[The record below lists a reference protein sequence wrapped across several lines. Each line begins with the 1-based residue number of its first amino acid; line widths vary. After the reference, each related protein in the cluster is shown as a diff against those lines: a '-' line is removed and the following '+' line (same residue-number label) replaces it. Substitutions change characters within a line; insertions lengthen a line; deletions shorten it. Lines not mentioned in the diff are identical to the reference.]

1 MSDNTLTD
9 THKGVKRYSVEVV
22 ERYFRDHSMP
32 THRRTKG
39 RLNRPGNPGDPLV

>member
-32 THRRTKG
+32 LTEEQKA
-39 RLNRPGNPGDPLV
+39 D